1 MKRVI
6 DSIPTRTED
15 LFAAAIDW
23 NVVDKAFVVTKI
35 QPWIKKKITAF
46 IGEEEPS
53 LVEFIVG
60 KLIAKSEAK
69 YAAFIPLPTTLTTAR
84 ALLQDLSVILDD
96 EAESFV
102 VKLWRLLLYELEAK
116 NVGLPSQSTT

>member
-1 MKRVI
+1 MKKVI

-15 LFAAAIDW
+15 LFATAIDW
-23 NVVDKAFVVTKI
+23 DVVDKAFVTTKI

-69 YAAFIPLPTTLTTAR
+69 
-84 ALLQDLSVILDD
+84 
-96 EAESFV
+96 
-102 VKLWRLLLYELEAK
+102 
-116 NVGLPSQSTT
+116 